1 MSIKIILCIPETPL
15 FIAFAGA
22 KNFGVIFDR
31 GDLRQIIR
39 TGLNPT

>member
-22 KNFGVIFDR
+22 KNFFGAKNSEDFHGLKSD
-31 GDLRQIIR
+31 IIC
-39 TGLNPT
+39 